1 MKVTNRISRTIAV
14 AVATSALAASVA
26 SCGALNEEGRDE
38 KDATSSSSAAT
49 PGTPSANSS
58 AESASDSEADD
69 SRDATDPGDKQS
81 PTSSNGSDAGSPQEI
96 PESAHAK
103 LDPTP
108 LTAEEMKK
116 GQQLPQDLVL
126 KLFEGEYEQACGMLV
141 FAKNGEVR
149 RADVPELESLCAQE
163 LEKNMQIG
171 ENSSIPKEEIMEESD
186 PKHFTLHD
194 NGDGTATYERD
205 GDVSGMKLV
214 RLDDG
219 SLRILIEAF

>member
-1 MKVTNRISRTIAV
+1 MRVTNRISRTIAV

-49 PGTPSANSS
+49 PGTP
-58 AESASDSEADD
+58 AESASESEAGG
-69 SRDATDPGDKQS
+69 SHGATDPDDKQS
-81 PTSSNGSDAGSPQEI
+81 PPSSNGSDAGSPQEI

-108 LTAEEMKK
+108 LTAEELKK
-116 GQQLPQDLVL
+116 GLQLPQDLVL

-171 ENSSIPKEEIMEESD
+171 EDSSMPKEEIMEESD

-214 RLDDG
+214 RLDGG

>member
-1 MKVTNRISRTIAV
+1 MTATKYLARALTVTLAAGALV
-14 AVATSALAASVA
+14 TSAA
-26 SCGALNEEGRDE
+26 SCGAMNESR
-38 KDATSSSSAAT
+38 KDKEATSSSSSSAAT
-49 PGTPSANSS
+49 PGTP
-58 AESASDSEADD
+58 AESASDSGAGV
-69 SRDATDPGDKQS
+69 SHGATDPADKQS

-108 LTAEEMKK
+108 LTAEELKK
-116 GQQLPQDLVL
+116 GLQLPQDLVL

-149 RADVPELESLCAQE
+149 RADVPELESLCAQG

-171 ENSSIPKEEIMEESD
+171 ENSSMPKEEIMEESD

>member
-1 MKVTNRISRTIAV
+1 MRVTNRISRTIAV

-49 PGTPSANSS
+49 PGTP
-58 AESASDSEADD
+58 AESASESEAGG
-69 SRDATDPGDKQS
+69 SHGATDPDDKQS

-108 LTAEEMKK
+108 LTAEELKK
-116 GQQLPQDLVL
+116 GLQLPQDLVL

-171 ENSSIPKEEIMEESD
+171 ENSSMPKEEIMEESD